1 MDEKRIE
8 IINNIKKKLIE
19 IEHIILDSHINEN
32 CYSIDYEI
40 ITNKNIVVL
49 SLKCFNENPNSLFD
63 EICIYDNNN
72 LLLEIQINKNYDSI
86 KICEIV
92 FSFFK

>member
-1 MDEKRIE
+1 MDEQRIK
-8 IINNIKKKLIE
+8 IMNNIKKKLIE
-19 IEHIILDSHINEN
+19 FEHIILDSDINEN

-40 ITNKNIVVL
+40 TTNKNMIVL
-49 SLKCFNENPNSLFD
+49 SLNCFSENPDSLFD
-63 EICIYDNNN
+63 VIRIYDNNN
-72 LLLEIQINKNYDSI
+72 TLLEIQINKNYDSI